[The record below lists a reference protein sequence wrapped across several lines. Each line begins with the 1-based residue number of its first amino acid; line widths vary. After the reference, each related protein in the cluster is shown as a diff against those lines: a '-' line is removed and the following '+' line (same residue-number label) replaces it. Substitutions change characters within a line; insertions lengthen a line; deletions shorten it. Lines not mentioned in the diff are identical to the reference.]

1 MLARNCIKGFNQII
15 CFTRI
20 ENVYQKV
27 ARKKETVKVVILGPM
42 GRRSTMRT
50 GVFTVTLL
58 VTNKALP
65 FKVSG

>member
-1 MLARNCIKGFNQII
+1 MLARSCTKGLIHVI